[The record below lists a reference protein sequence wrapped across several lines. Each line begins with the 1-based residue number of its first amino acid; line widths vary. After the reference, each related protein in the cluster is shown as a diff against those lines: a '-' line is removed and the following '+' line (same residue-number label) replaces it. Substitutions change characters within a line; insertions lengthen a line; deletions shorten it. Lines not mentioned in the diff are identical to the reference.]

1 MTVVASGP
9 GNRNTEERMEMMHK
23 GEAMP
28 PDGAYP
34 IGTRDELSKAIK
46 AVGRGN
52 APGSTIRRH
61 IMKRA
66 RAMGATDMIPE
77 SWTSGGQLAAS
88 LLAEAVEVRAAA
100 GRTFLLTGQP

>member
-1 MTVVASGP
+1 VTVQASGP
-9 GNRNTEERMEMMHK
+9 GNRNTEERKEMASK
-23 GEAMP
+23 GEAM

-52 APGSTIRRH
+52 APGSSIRRH

-66 RAMGATDMIPE
+66 RALGATDLIPDT
-77 SWTSGGQLAAS
+77 WTSGGQLAAS
-88 LLAEAVEVRAAA
+88 LLAEAVEARAAA
-100 GRTFLLTGQP
+100 SRTWLLTGG

>member
-1 MTVVASGP
+1 VTVEASGP
-9 GNRNTEERMEMMHK
+9 GNRSTEERQEMARK
-23 GEAMP
+23 GEAM

-34 IGTRDELSKAIK
+34 IGTRDELVKAIK

-66 RAMGATDMIPE
+66 RALGATDLIPE
-77 SWTSGGQLAAS
+77 SWTSSGQLAAS
-88 LLAEAVEVRAAA
+88 LLAEAVQARAAA
-100 GRTFLLTGQP
+100 AKTWLLTGG